1 MEQIISK
8 ADWDLQKSAAISEIS
23 EAIRGI
29 NHENLEATIREII
42 NAKKIAVYAC
52 GREGLTM
59 KAFAM
64 RLFHAGLNVTV
75 VGEMTTPHIGTG
87 DLLILTCGPG
97 GVSTVKAI
105 ANQAKTSGAR
115 ILYFTAQSDISPA
128 ELADSKLYIPAQ
140 TMANDSE
147 SQNTLPMGST
157 FEISLFLVCD
167 LLVNFI
173 KLYRQED
180 SAVLRARHTNME

>member
-1 MEQIISK
+1 MGNIIS
-8 ADWDLQKSAAISEIS
+8 AVDWDLQKSTAMSEIS
-23 EAIRGI
+23 EAISGI
-29 NHENLEATIREII
+29 KPEDLESTIREIT
-42 NAKKIAVYAC
+42 NAQKIAVYAC

-64 RLFHAGLNVTV
+64 RLFHAGLNVSV
-75 VGEMTTPHIGTG
+75 VGEMTTPHIGSG

-105 ANQAKTSGAR
+105 ANQARSSGAR
-115 ILYFTAQSDISPA
+115 ILYFTAQPEINPA
-128 ELADSKLYIPAQ
+128 ELADSKLVIPAQ
-140 TMANDSE
+140 TMANDAE
-147 SQNTLPMGST
+147 SQNVLPMGST

-180 SAVLRARHTNME
+180 SVVLRARHTNME

>member
-1 MEQIISK
+1 VKQIISL
-8 ADWDLQKSAAISEIS
+8 ADWELQKISAMNEIS
-23 EAIRGI
+23 EAINGI
-29 NHENLEATIREII
+29 SQESLEASIREIT

-64 RLFHAGLNVTV
+64 RLFHAGLNVNV
-75 VGEMTTPHIGTG
+75 VGEMTTPYIGTG

-97 GVSTVKAI
+97 EVSTVKAI
-105 ANQAKTSGAR
+105 ANQAKISGAR
-115 ILYFTAQSDISPA
+115 ILYFTAQPAISPA
-128 ELADSKLYIPAQ
+128 ELADSKFFIPAQ
-140 TMANDSE
+140 TMANDTE
-147 SQNTLPMGST
+147 SQNTLPMGSA

-173 KLYRQED
+173 KFFRQEN